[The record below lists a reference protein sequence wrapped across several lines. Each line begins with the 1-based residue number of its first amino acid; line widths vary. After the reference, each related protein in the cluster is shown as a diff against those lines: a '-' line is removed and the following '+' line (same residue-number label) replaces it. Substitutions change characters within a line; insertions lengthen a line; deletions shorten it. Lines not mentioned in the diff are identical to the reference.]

1 MLPDDGENVVPDSDT
16 VIVGKTWAFPEG
28 DQRSR
33 HTTVL
38 SIQLRQWV
46 SLNLVFVLAIIL

>member
-1 MLPDDGENVVPDSDT
+1 MVPDSDT